1 MTDDSVIAGISEKDW
16 ESVVAKV
23 AQAAVVVK
31 WVHIVVADGTMGTDV
46 TITDMSKFADLVADF
61 PQVSFEVHL
70 LSATPEKY
78 IRPLADAGVSRLIA
92 HVESNDPRRFL
103 EEVKYD
109 EVEIGI
115 AVDGA
120 TEIEEVEPFLEEV
133 DFVVIMSAEAGATGG
148 TFLPEAVEKV
158 KLIRQNLPD
167 LPIEVVGGIT
177 DATVKAV
184 WDVGATRI
192 VSTAFL
198 YQNPGNMAEAVE
210 ALAPAS

>member
-1 MTDDSVIAGISEKDW
+1 M
-16 ESVVAKV
+16 
-23 AQAAVVVK
+23 
-31 WVHIVVADGTMGTDV
+31 
-46 TITDMSKFADLVADF
+46 
-61 PQVSFEVHL
+61 
-70 LSATPEKY
+70 
-78 IRPLADAGVSRLIA
+78 
-92 HVESNDPRRFL
+92 
-103 EEVKYD
+103 
-109 EVEIGI
+109 
-115 AVDGA
+115 
-120 TEIEEVEPFLEEV
+120 EEV

>member
-1 MTDDSVIAGISEKDW
+1 MVDDNVIAGISEKDW
-16 ESVVAKV
+16 DAVVAKV
-23 AQAAVVVK
+23 AMAASVVR

-46 TITDMSKFADLVADF
+46 TVTDMDKFADLVADF

-92 HVESNDPRRFL
+92 HVECNDPRRFL
-103 EEVKYD
+103 TEVKYD
-109 EVEIGI
+109 EVEVGI
-115 AVDGA
+115 ALDGA

-133 DFVVIMSAEAGATGG
+133 DFVVVMSAEAGITGG
-148 TFLPEAVEKV
+148 TFLPESVEKV
-158 KLIRQNLPD
+158 KLLRQNLPD

-177 DATVKAV
+177 DVTAKALK
-184 WDVGATRI
+184 DVGATRV

-198 YQNPGNMAEAVE
+198 YQHPGGMAEAADV
-210 ALAPAS
+210 LASTS

>member
-1 MTDDSVIAGISEKDW
+1 MTEDSVIAGISEKNWD
-16 ESVVAKV
+16 SVVTRV
-23 AQAAVVVK
+23 AQAAGVVG

-46 TITDMSKFADLVADF
+46 TVTDMSKFADLVADF

-78 IRPLADAGVSRLIA
+78 IRPLADAGVARLIA
-92 HVESNDPRRFL
+92 HVECNDPRRFL
-103 EEVKYD
+103 TEVKYD
-109 EVEIGI
+109 EVEVGMAI
-115 AVDGA
+115 DGA
-120 TEIEEVEPFLEEV
+120 TEIEEVEPFLEEI
-133 DFVVIMSAEAGATGG
+133 DFVVIMSAEAGVTGG

-177 DATVKAV
+177 DVTVKALK
-184 WDVGATRI
+184 DVGATRV

-198 YQNPGNMAEAVE
+198 YQNPGGMAEAVE
-210 ALAPAS
+210 ALDAAS